1 MNDGNTKTIFSNG
14 SYSNIIPNLIIK
26 IIKPRDKSYLSVRI
40 DHIWKTFCGNNQ
52 IKKDAVI

>member
-1 MNDGNTKTIFSNG
+1 MNRTLARFNDVFYMNDGNTKTIFSNG

-40 DHIWKTFCGNNQ
+40 DHI
-52 IKKDAVI
+52 